1 MMPSIEPGGAFP
13 PISLTLLTG
22 EDMTFGAGHWHL
34 LVIYRGAHCPMC
46 RAYLTAAEA
55 LRPRFAAAGFNL
67 VLASADSAERT
78 RPLLSETGYNGP
90 VAAGLSVDQMRQ
102 LGVHMTPAGD
112 TGAAGPFAEPAAFAV
127 DAEGRLHLVQI
138 GNAPYA
144 RPDLE
149 ALLAGL
155 TYDRDKAIQ
164 PRGGA
169 R

>member
-1 MMPSIEPGGAFP
+1 MMPSIEPGAAFP
-13 PISLTLLTG
+13 PMSLTLLTG
-22 EDMTFGAGHWHL
+22 EDVTFSDGHWHL

-55 LRPRFAAAGFNL
+55 HRARFAEAGFRL
-67 VLASADSAERT
+67 VLASADSADRT
-78 RPLLSETGYNGP
+78 RALLAETGYNGP
-90 VAAGLSVDQMRQ
+90 VVVGLSVDQMQ
-102 LGVHMTPAGD
+102 GLGLCMTLAGD
-112 TGAAGPFAEPAAFAV
+112 TGAAGRFAEPAAFAV

-155 TYDRDKAIQ
+155 TYDRDNAIQ

>member
-1 MMPSIEPGGAFP
+1 MIPLEHIIEIA
-13 PISLTLLTG
+13 LLLLAAYL
-22 EDMTFGAGHWHL
+22 AGCIL
-34 LVIYRGAHCPMC
+34 GYGAHRAF
-46 RAYLTAAEA
+46 RAYAS
-55 LRPRFAAAGFNL
+55 RPRFAAAGFNL

-90 VAAGLSVDQMRQ
+90 VAAGLSVDQMRE
-102 LGVHMTPAGD
+102 LGVHKTPAGD

-155 TYDRDKAIQ
+155 TYDRDSAVH